1 MKKAFVVAGLVSI
14 LAGSVCFARLPSQ
27 FKEIDVNQDGRAS
40 LAELDAWFKARSK
53 EYPDKFPYMPNQA
66 KGTLEKLD
74 KNGDGVLSL
83 EEWVS
88 EDITVG

>member
-1 MKKAFVVAGLVSI
+1 MKKEFVVAGLVLI
-14 LAGSVCFARLPSQ
+14 LAGSVCFARQPSQ
-27 FKEIDVNQDGRAS
+27 FKEIDANKDGRAS
-40 LAELDAWFKARSK
+40 LDELDAWFKARSE

-66 KGTLEKLD
+66 KATLEKLD
-74 KNGDGVLSL
+74 KNGDGVLSE